1 MTLPIW
7 WIKTVTIWWSCPPL
21 NDWMLPKAI
30 EFTFV
35 PGYIVPYLVDSCF
48 YKAWFIEM
56 LTRVPVFLVLS
67 GVITVMVWH
76 TSLGKTIKYFS
87 ITYERLFTY
96 YLLQWIE
103 HLKSILYIFTES
115 HRKRHE
121 CILLSFK
128 LGNLKVG
135 IRIYKDIKNC
145 SHNEYVS
152 ITSEWLLWVFYS
164 VCSLILHPECGLRR
178 IRCWFCLGSGL
189 VL

>member
-1 MTLPIW
+1 MAT
-7 WIKTVTIWWSCPPL
+7 WWSCPPL
-21 NDWMLPKAI
+21 NV

-35 PGYIVPYLVDSCF
+35 PGYIAPYLVDSCF

-96 YLLQWIE
+96 YLMQWIE
-103 HLKSILYIFTES
+103 HLKSISYIFTAS
-115 HRKRHE
+115 HRKRRE

-128 LGNLKVG
+128 PGNLKVG
-135 IRIYKDIKNC
+135 IRINKDIKNC
-145 SHNEYVS
+145 SHKYVS

-164 VCSLILHPECGLRR
+164 VCSLSSFTQNADYTESGVGFVWDLG
-178 IRCWFCLGSGL
+178 WFCNTRT
-189 VL
+189 